1 MIPIIDLNNGSFRLL
16 KTDNDLFLPVNTEMR
31 LIVSSADVIH
41 CLTTP
46 LFQFNFIELNQF
58 YYQ

>member
-16 KTDNDLFLPVNTEMR
+16 KTDLILPVNTEMR

-41 CLTTP
+41 C
-46 LFQFNFIELNQF
+46 
-58 YYQ
+58 